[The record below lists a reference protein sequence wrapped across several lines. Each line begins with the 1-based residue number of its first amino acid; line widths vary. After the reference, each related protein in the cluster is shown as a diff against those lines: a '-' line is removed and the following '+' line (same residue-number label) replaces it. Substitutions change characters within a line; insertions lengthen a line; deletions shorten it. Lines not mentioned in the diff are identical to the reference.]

1 MAIRSW
7 LTTIGKGTQQSQI
20 QTSGYAPPN
29 DVELAI
35 AIALSPGNYTAILS
49 GKEQRYRQ
57 RFDRS
62 VRVELMAPVKPKG
75 GGQSAPSA
83 RQIFGTR
90 QRVPPPR
97 NLFERGAKA
106 ALGGRL
112 RGRLWRKRLFMR

>member
-1 MAIRSW
+1 MPMAIRSW

-57 RFDRS
+57 RFGRS

-75 GGQSAPSA
+75 GGRPRRRRAKYLGHDSACP
-83 RQIFGTR
+83 RQEIFSS
-90 QRVPPPR
+90 V
-97 NLFERGAKA
+97 E
-106 ALGGRL
+106 
-112 RGRLWRKRLFMR
+112 RKRPLAVVCEEGFGGKDYL

>member
-1 MAIRSW
+1 MAIPSW
-7 LTTIGKGTQQSQI
+7 LATIGKGTQQSQV

-62 VRVELMAPVKPKG
+62 VRVELIAPVKPKG
-75 GGQSAPSA
+75 GGRPRRRRPKYLGHDSACPRA
-83 RQIFGTR
+83 
-90 QRVPPPR
+90 R

-106 ALGGRL
+106 ALAVV
-112 RGRLWRKRLFMR
+112 